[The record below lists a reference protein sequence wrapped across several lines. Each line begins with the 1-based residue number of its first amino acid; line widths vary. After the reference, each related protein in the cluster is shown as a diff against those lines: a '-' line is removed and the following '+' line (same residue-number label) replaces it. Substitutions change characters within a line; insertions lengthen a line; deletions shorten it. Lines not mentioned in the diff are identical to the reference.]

1 MTPTITQS
9 RKRVIE
15 CEILRRLM
23 RLRMTSCDFNPLH
36 SQFPHARDCSQSRP
50 YEETRSNDSAMVGP
64 LSKTPY
70 AGKILGPSNLVAIH
84 ILFIVSSPKSL
95 SSHERSPTG
104 PAHEMGFGNDEGT
117 CIGR

>member
-1 MTPTITQS
+1 
-9 RKRVIE
+9 
-15 CEILRRLM
+15 M
-23 RLRMTSCDFNPLH
+23 RDPSPSDAAQDDIVRHFNPLH

-117 CIGR
+117 CIGRQ